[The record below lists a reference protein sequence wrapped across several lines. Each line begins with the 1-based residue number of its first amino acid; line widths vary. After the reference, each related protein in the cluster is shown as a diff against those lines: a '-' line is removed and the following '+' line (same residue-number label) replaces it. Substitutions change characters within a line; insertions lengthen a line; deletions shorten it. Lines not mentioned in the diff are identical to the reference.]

1 MHKHLRSVRKIN
13 FLTRGKR
20 WDISQKISLHT
31 YHFIKTECGSVI
43 STKYPPLPITSG
55 GLEIPLL
62 LKFSCPEQKMF
73 EKMKNFVDSFYE

>member
-1 MHKHLRSVRKIN
+1 MRKIN

-31 YHFIKTECGSVI
+31 YRFIKTECASVI
-43 STKYPPLPITSG
+43 STKYPSLPITSG

-73 EKMKNFVDSFYE
+73 QKMKNFLNSFYE